1 MGIKW
6 KPFIIFF
13 FIIGVLWV
21 LVGIIDADYQPE
33 AISFGL
39 LCMLPFAIYR
49 LSLFQERLEE
59 KDNKDDNQIS
69 IPNETQEKTKDERD
83 KFFDPEDY

>member
-6 KPFIIFF
+6 KPFMIFF
-13 FIIGVLWV
+13 FIIGILWV

-39 LCMLPFAIYR
+39 LCMFPFAIYR
-49 LSLFQERLEE
+49 LSLLQDRLEE
-59 KDNKDDNQIS
+59 KDNKDENQIS
-69 IPNETQEKTKDERD
+69 IPSETQEETKDERD